1 LQLLANGSTGSM
13 SSWFTAYE
21 KELLLDSIDDDF
33 DWDNLL

>member
-13 SSWFTAYE
+13 ISSFTAYE
-21 KELLLDSIDDDF
+21 NQLLLDSIDDDF